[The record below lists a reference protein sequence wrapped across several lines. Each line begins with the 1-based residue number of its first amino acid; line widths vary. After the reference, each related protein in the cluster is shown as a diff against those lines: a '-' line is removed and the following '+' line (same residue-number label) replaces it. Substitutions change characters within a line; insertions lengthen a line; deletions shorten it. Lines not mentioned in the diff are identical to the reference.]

1 MGIEKERLLWM
12 YTTMVRHRE
21 FEDTVQREFAAGH
34 IPGFVHLSQGEEAV
48 SAGAIGALRPDDYLF
63 STHRGHGQTLAK
75 GGKTDRMMAELF
87 GKETGIMKGKGGS
100 MHFSVPDINNFSFM
114 GIVGTN
120 LVVAPGVALSSKLRG
135 TDQVTLCF
143 SGDGCI
149 NTERFHTGVN
159 LASIWKLP
167 VVFLIVNNTWA
178 ETTSIYYS
186 TNLTK
191 LTDRAVGYGI
201 PGVSVDGNDP
211 IALYEVVAEAVARAR
226 KGEGPTFIEAR
237 TCRQRGHFEGDTQ
250 AYRKKGEIEECK
262 EKDPIPRFRKKLIQ
276 MGVLTEKEADRI
288 HQEAVEEMDKAV
300 KFAAESP
307 FPDPEE
313 VLADVYA

>member
-1 MGIEKERLLWM
+1 MAIEKEKLVWM
-12 YTTMVRHRE
+12 YRTMVRHRE
-21 FEDTVQREFAAGH
+21 FEDRVVKEFAAGN
-34 IPGFVHLSQGEEAV
+34 IPGFIHLSQGQEAV

-75 GGKTDRMMAELF
+75 GGGTDRMMAELF
-87 GKETGIMKGKGGS
+87 GKKTGIMRGRGGS
-100 MHFSVPDINNFSFM
+100 MHFAIVDINNFSSM

-120 LVVAPGVALSSKLRG
+120 LVIAPGVALSCKLRG
-135 TDQVTLCF
+135 TDQVTLCLF
-143 SGDGCI
+143 GDGCI

-167 VVFLIVNNTWA
+167 VIFLCVNNTWA
-178 ETTSIYYS
+178 ESTSIYYS

-201 PGVSVDGNDP
+201 LGVGVDGNDP
-211 IALYEVVAEAVARAR
+211 TAVYEVVTEAVARAR
-226 KGEGPTFIEAR
+226 RGQGPTFVEAK
-237 TCRQRGHFEGDTQ
+237 TCRWRGHFEGDTQ
-250 AYRKKGEIEECK
+250 TYRTKEEIDECMK
-262 EKDPIPRFRKKLIQ
+262 KDPIPRFRKKLIE
-276 MGVLTEKEADRI
+276 MGVLTEKEADKI

-300 KFAAESP
+300 KFAEESP
-307 FPDPEE
+307 FPEPEE

>member
-1 MGIEKERLLWM
+1 MAIEKEKLLWM
-12 YTTMVRHRE
+12 YRTMVRQRE
-21 FEDTVQREFAAGH
+21 FEDRVVKEFAAGN
-34 IPGFVHLSQGEEAV
+34 IPGFIHLSQGQEAV

-75 GGKTDRMMAELF
+75 GARTDMMMAELF
-87 GKETGIMKGKGGS
+87 GKKTGIMRGRGGS
-100 MHFSVPDINNFSFM
+100 MHFSVPDINSFSFM

-135 TDQVTLCF
+135 TDQVTLCIV
-143 SGDGCI
+143 GDGCI

-201 PGVSVDGNDP
+201 PGVGVDGNDP
-211 IALYEVVAEAVARAR
+211 TAVYEVVTEAVARAR
-226 KGEGPTFIEAR
+226 RGEGPTFVEAK
-237 TCRQRGHFEGDTQ
+237 TCRWRGHFEGDTQ
-250 AYRKKGEIEECK
+250 TYRTKEEIDECMK
-262 EKDPIPRFRKKLIQ
+262 KDPIPRFRKELIE
-276 MGVLTEKEADRI
+276 MGVLTEKEADKIR
-288 HQEAVEEMDKAV
+288 QEAVEEMDKAV
-300 KFAAESP
+300 KFAEESP
-307 FPDPEE
+307 FPEPEE